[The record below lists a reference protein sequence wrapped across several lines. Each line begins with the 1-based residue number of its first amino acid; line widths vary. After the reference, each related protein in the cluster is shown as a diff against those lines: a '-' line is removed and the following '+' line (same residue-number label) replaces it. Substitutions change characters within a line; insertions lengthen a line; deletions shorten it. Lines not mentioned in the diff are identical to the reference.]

1 MRLAKPA
8 IKDLRGACAFGV
20 LSMNEGSTT
29 SPTLFSTQGD
39 YGIAAVGDAPTR
51 WKLLQDGKIDAALQ
65 PFPLSYES
73 DAAGFS
79 NLGPIAAYV
88 PDYEFTVVFGDAAWA
103 KTNASLVTSYL
114 RALRRGQ
121 AFMRSNPDETTAIAA
136 RELRTSPAL
145 AARALAD
152 TARIGII
159 PEGLSVSEKG
169 LARVFSTL
177 QRAGLV
183 AASEPGFRSR
193 RRCAM
198 TRWIK
203 LFAAFVWFLA
213 SIGMAPAQ
221 GAFPSRPVHLLV
233 PFAPGG
239 AVDIVARTLGEELS
253 KRWGQAVV
261 VENRP
266 GAGGVV
272 ASEAAA
278 KAAPD
283 GYTLIIVATGHAL
296 NPYLYAKLPYDTF
309 NDFTP
314 LSLIGTSPNMLLVRA
329 DSPFKTLADLI
340 AAARA
345 RPGQISYG
353 HAGNGTSP
361 HLAGEL
367 LKYMAKI
374 DITPIPYKGG
384 APALADLIGGHIPM
398 TFNNIPESIAQVTA
412 GTLRPLG
419 VTTAVR
425 SPVLPDVPTIA
436 ESGLPGYDTGVWW
449 GMLGPGGLPA
459 DLKAKIAKDCAEVV
473 NTPTV
478 KERLL
483 ALGATPIGGSPEVF
497 AALIRSD
504 YEKWGPIIQ
513 AAGIRAE

>member
-1 MRLAKPA
+1 MTRCIRL
-8 IKDLRGACAFGV
+8 F
-20 LSMNEGSTT
+20 
-29 SPTLFSTQGD
+29 
-39 YGIAAVGDAPTR
+39 
-51 WKLLQDGKIDAALQ
+51 
-65 PFPLSYES
+65 
-73 DAAGFS
+73 
-79 NLGPIAAYV
+79 
-88 PDYEFTVVFGDAAWA
+88 
-103 KTNASLVTSYL
+103 
-114 RALRRGQ
+114 
-121 AFMRSNPDETTAIAA
+121 TAI
-136 RELRTSPAL
+136 
-145 AARALAD
+145 
-152 TARIGII
+152 
-159 PEGLSVSEKG
+159 
-169 LARVFSTL
+169 
-177 QRAGLV
+177 
-183 AASEPGFRSR
+183 
-193 RRCAM
+193 
-198 TRWIK
+198 
-203 LFAAFVWFLA
+203 VWLLA
-213 SIGMAPAQ
+213 SIGMARAQ
-221 GAFPSRPVHLLV
+221 DAFPTRPVHLLV

-272 ASEAAA
+272 ASEATAR
-278 KAAPD
+278 AAPD
-283 GYTLIIVATGHAL
+283 GYTLIIVAIGHAL

-314 LSLIGTSPNMLLVRA
+314 ISLIGTSPNMLLVRA

-398 TFNNIPESIAQVTA
+398 TFNNIPESIAQVMA
-412 GTLRPLG
+412 GTVRPLG
-419 VTTAVR
+419 VTTAMR
-425 SPVLPDVPTIA
+425 SPVLPDVPTVA
-436 ESGLPGYDTGVWW
+436 ESGVPGFDTGVWW
-449 GMLGPGGLPA
+449 GLLAPGGLPSE
-459 DLKAKIAKDCAEVV
+459 LRTKLAKDCIDAV

-478 KERLL
+478 KARLL
-483 ALGATPIGGSPEVF
+483 ALGATPIGSAPEVF

-504 YEKWGPIIQ
+504 YEKWGPIIK